1 MLFSVLLSD
10 EMKQIPHLV
19 YLLSVLLGSTASA
32 QWKIEAI
39 AGVGNPGLSG
49 DYGKAL
55 KAYLYNPFGIVRG
68 PDKALWFCDSG
79 NNRIRQIR
87 PDGFMFTFAGSGT
100 KDFSPSGT
108 WVQETALKRPPE
120 LRFDAN
126 GDMFIADM
134 GNHVIRKVNMQT
146 GKAEIIAGTGLAG
159 YSGDGDTALIAHLRQ
174 PQGIQFSPEGDLF
187 ICDTGN
193 NVIRRLEIKTGLI
206 TTFAGTGKVGVTP
219 DGAPIE
225 GTPLNGPRAIDFDR
239 NGDLWLATKEGCQVF
254 KFDMKARRI
263 RLVAGTGARGMKGG
277 PGKQATFGGPT
288 GLSLDAE
295 GNAWIADTEN
305 SVVRMI
311 DGKSG
316 DVSLVAGTGERGDGP
331 DGDPLQCKFSRLHGI
346 FADADGSIFIGDSE
360 AHRIRVLR
368 KK

>member
-1 MLFSVLLSD
+1 
-10 EMKQIPHLV
+10 MKQISPLV
-19 YLLSVLLGSTASA
+19 CFLSVLLGFTALA
-32 QWKIEAI
+32 EWKIETI
-39 AGVGNPGLSG
+39 AGVGTPGLSG

-55 KAYLYNPFGIVRG
+55 NSYLYNPFGVVRG

-87 PDGFMFTFAGSGT
+87 PDGIIFTFAGSGSKEFT
-100 KDFSPSGT
+100 PSGT

-120 LRFDAN
+120 LRFDAK
-126 GDMFIADM
+126 GDMFISDM
-134 GNHVIRKVNMQT
+134 GNHVIRKVDMQT
-146 GKAEIIAGTGLAG
+146 GKVDIVAGTGLAG
-159 YSGDGDTALIAHLRQ
+159 YSGDGDAALIAHLRQ
-174 PQGIQFSPEGDLF
+174 PQGIQFSPEGDLY

-193 NVIRRLEIKTGLI
+193 NVIRRLEMKTGVI
-206 TTFAGTGKVGVTP
+206 TTFAGTGTPGLTP

-225 GTPLNGPRAIDFDR
+225 GTSLNGPRAIDFDR
-239 NGDLWLATKEGCQVF
+239 NGDLWLATKEGSQIF

-263 RLVAGTGARGMKGG
+263 RLVAGTGAKGMKGG
-277 PGKQATFGGPT
+277 PGKQATFSGPT

-295 GNAWIADTEN
+295 GNAWVADTEN
-305 SVVRMI
+305 SAVRRI

-316 DVSLVAGTGERGDGP
+316 EVSLIAGTGERGDGP

-346 FADADGSIFIGDSE
+346 FADADGSVFIGDSE
-360 AHRIRVLR
+360 AHRLRVLR